1 MIGLL
6 IEAFFNKVF
15 KKKSIVYLMGSCYT
29 KYFQKNA
36 LKVIYSH
43 KKYYI
48 SKKKMYYIKTMDD
61 FLRELHI
68 DKSSW
73 KKLETLNR
81 EPLFSYSRFRMV
93 NFTIIRIDNTREP
106 VIIKALY
113 RKN

>member
-15 KKKSIVYLMGSCYT
+15 KIKSIVYLMGSCYT

-36 LKVIYSH
+36 IEIIYSH

-48 SKKKMYYIKTMDD
+48 SKKKMYYIKTMED
-61 FLRELHI
+61 FLKELDIH
-68 DKSSW
+68 KSSW

-93 NFTIIRIDNTREP
+93 NFTIIGMDNIREP